1 MTNESGSDHR
11 SELWASLAPSMLGAA
26 AELVDFRNSGGPN
39 SRLAHWEPREP
50 TLRWFRSY
58 LQLAAESMPPD
69 ERTVLAH
76 LANIGLGN
84 PVTVVVATNPMQP
97 TMSELNLDYVYAAEE
112 TAFLQRGLQ
121 SIGGAACNPLCD

>member
-58 LQLAAESMPPD
+58 LQLAAESTPPE
-69 ERTVLAH
+69 ERRILASIS
-76 LANIGLGN
+76 NMGLGN
-84 PVTVVVATNPMQP
+84 PVTVVVTTKPMQQAVP
-97 TMSELNLDYVYAAEE
+97 EVNLDYLYAAEE
-112 TAFLQRGLQ
+112 AAFLERALQ
-121 SIGGAACNPLCD
+121 SSRGGT